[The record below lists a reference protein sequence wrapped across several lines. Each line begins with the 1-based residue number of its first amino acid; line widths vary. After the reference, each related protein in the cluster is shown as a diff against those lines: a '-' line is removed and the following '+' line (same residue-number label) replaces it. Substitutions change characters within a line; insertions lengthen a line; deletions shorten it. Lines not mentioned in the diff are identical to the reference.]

1 MEATSRQWVERYAQR
16 LNESNGDLSKLSADE
31 RKHLRMLLHEYELE
45 QQLVGLQDKL
55 SQGEL
60 PLGETRDKG

>member
-1 MEATSRQWVERYAQR
+1 MEATSRQWVEKYADR
-16 LNESNGDLSKLSADE
+16 LNEANGDLGKLSSDE

-60 PLGETRDKG
+60 PLDETGD